1 MTTIEEVLAGEAR
14 VKALVKN
21 IKPVDT
27 SKVVLQ
33 ERKDDTLTTTEMC
46 LEREALML
54 EDIKRITK
62 SDISKVQLPEKP
74 SRLSS
79 I

>member
-27 SKVVLQ
+27 SKVVLP

-46 LEREALML
+46 LEREALMR
-54 EDIKRITK
+54 EDIKRIAK
-62 SDISKVQLPEKP
+62 RDISKVQLPEKP
-74 SRLSS
+74 SR
-79 I
+79 